1 MLFCLALTFTQDQEM
16 LTEVHNFS
24 LKRILWSNF
33 LHVQL
38 SQEKRFSF
46 QFSLTFS
53 LKNFSATKDVK
64 EPALPRTPKFL
75 NSILGGLGIMQA
87 VGGLLPWM

>member
-38 SQEKRFSF
+38 SQEKTFSF

-64 EPALPRTPKFL
+64 EPGLPRPPKFFK
-75 NSILGGLGIMQA
+75 ILGGLGSM
-87 VGGLLPWM
+87 GL